1 MKIPKESIAKQ
12 VFGSPLK
19 RKLLEFLFSNQ
30 MPVSERELARIMGVS
45 NVAVNKAMKQLL
57 DFNIVQANTIG
68 TAMVWSINESSF
80 AYPYVKTFIEAG
92 KISPFEYL
100 KKVIREEIDTLNR
113 ETVSY
118 KNWRTTERPI
128 IKDAY
133 IFGSVVD
140 QTATPESDIDVLI
153 VLESDYKNERLKQQL
168 IHTIGMK
175 ILEKTGNKVSFHVYS
190 VESVEKNEPFWLLHA
205 INNGERV

>member
-12 VFGSPLK
+12 VFGSSLK

-30 MPVSERELARIMGVS
+30 MPVSERELARIIGKS

-57 DFNIVQANTIG
+57 DFNIVKANSIG
-68 TAMVWSINESSF
+68 TAMIWSINESSF
-80 AYPYVKTFIEAG
+80 AYPYVKAFIEAG

-100 KKVIREEIDTLNR
+100 KKAIREEIDILNR
-113 ETVSY
+113 ETVKYRNKEKS
-118 KNWRTTERPI
+118 ERPS

-133 IFGSVVD
+133 LFGSIVD

-153 VLESDYKNERLKQQL
+153 VLESNYKNERLKQQL

-175 ILEKTGNKVSFHVYS
+175 ILEKTGNKISFHVYS
-190 VESVEKNEPFWLLHA
+190 AESVEKNEPFWLLHA
-205 INNGERV
+205 IRNGERV